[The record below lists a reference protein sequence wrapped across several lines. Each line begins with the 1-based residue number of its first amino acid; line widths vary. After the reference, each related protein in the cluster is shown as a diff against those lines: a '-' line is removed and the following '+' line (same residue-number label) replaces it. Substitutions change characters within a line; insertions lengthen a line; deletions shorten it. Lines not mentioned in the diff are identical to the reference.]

1 MAYVEIDQLAEYLR
15 STIVADDP
23 ELEAAS
29 LAAESTI
36 NGYCQRVFTVPT
48 AATTRTFVPDDWHVL
63 TVPDIANTTGL
74 VVTSDGSAVA
84 ASEYQLEISPGIT
97 GPIGVDG
104 RTWPYTR
111 IRLLSG
117 SWPVDSDGEADVS
130 ITARWGW
137 PAVPPEVTLATKLLA
152 RDFLIARDT
161 SFGIVQVGD
170 FSRRIAANGVVET
183 LLAPL
188 RRVESFGFA

>member
-1 MAYVEIDQLAEYLR
+1 MAYVELDELAAYLR
-15 STIVADDP
+15 STIAVDDV
-23 ELEAAS
+23 EITAS
-29 LAAESTI
+29 RAAAESTI
-36 NGYCQRVFTVPT
+36 NSHCQRVFTVPT
-48 AATTRTFVPDDWHVL
+48 EATTRTFVPVDGYVV

-74 VVTSDGSAVA
+74 VIVDNGSTLTA
-84 ASEYQLEISPGIT
+84 ASYQLEVSPGVT

-104 RTWPYTR
+104 RTWPYTQ
-111 IRLLSG
+111 IRRMS
-117 SWPVDSDGEADVS
+117 STWWRDSDGEATLL